1 MIKAGI
7 IGSTG
12 YAGVELFR
20 ILLRHPGVEK
30 IYQSS
35 VSFEGQQIESVYQNL
50 IGQLGDKSDGKLL
63 TADEVVEKSDIIFTA
78 LPHGIAEQYADRCV
92 KEGKKLIDLSAD
104 FRYGM
109 DEETFKK
116 WYKAEWKF
124 PEVHKESVYG
134 SPEMN
139 REEIKKARVIGNP
152 GCYVTSA
159 TLGLLPAL
167 KKGLITSGP
176 VIVDSKSGVTGSG
189 RNPTMSNQF
198 CECGESFS
206 AYKVGNHRHQSEIV
220 RNCSI
225 LAGKDMDIIFTPHLL
240 PQNRGI
246 LTTIYAPLTEEAQ
259 KSLGESAAAGGRSL
273 VQEIH
278 KIYEEALA
286 QGTSPELL
294 VSKKSS
300 TKDGG
305 TFSATIELGSN
316 TVDMTLSF
324 KCNKNLTVTVEGG
337 SIGTNT
343 GSGNDYVYAITGA
356 TGSLKITFTNGLTS
370 NARLDN
376 IKLSTGDSKKPAGL
390 SWGTSSRTVTIGAD
404 DNVFPTL
411 SNENNLTVTYN
422 SSDETVATI
431 AADGAITLLA
441 AGETT
446 ISASSEETDEF
457 EAGKAEYKL
466 IVKAALDPNAKGQV
480 NNPYT
485 VAEALEVIN
494 ALENG
499 ATTSDKFYVKGF
511 VVGTPDIQKKDDG
524 TFYGN
529 ANFDIAD
536 TKGGSDKLTCYRLKG
551 LENANIDSEDYIKE
565 NDQLVV
571 MGQFQKFVKDEVVT
585 PEVKNGH
592 IVSIETPH
600 TITITNT
607 EHGNITLDKYE
618 AFAGEK
624 VSVIGQ
630 TTDDGWDMDEPT
642 ITAENGEKVEIGG
655 NDEEGH
661 YIIMPASNVTIAL
674 NVSKLYTITPVF
686 NSEQGDITGITFNS
700 ENNPIYKK
708 AGKNIQ
714 FTVKA
719 KEGFQIESVT
729 AATADNSPIT
739 VNVAADNSYY
749 EFQMPASD
757 VTITATF
764 SSTSGISNV
773 NAENAKNAVRYN
785 LAGQKVSNGYKGVVI
800 ENGKKVVLK

>member
-1 MIKAGI
+1 MNKILRYSFVVLMAMVFGNVMAENVI
-7 IGSTG
+7 WSEDFSS
-12 YAGVELFR
+12 YAANDVPSGGTYNYVCT
-20 ILLRHPGVEK
+20 
-30 IYQSS
+30 
-35 VSFEGQQIESVYQNL
+35 
-50 IGQLGDKSDGKLL
+50 DG
-63 TADEVVEKSDIIFTA
+63 A
-78 LPHGIAEQYADRCV
+78 
-92 KEGKKLIDLSAD
+92 
-104 FRYGM
+104 
-109 DEETFKK
+109 
-116 WYKAEWKF
+116 
-124 PEVHKESVYG
+124 
-134 SPEMN
+134 
-139 REEIKKARVIGNP
+139 
-152 GCYVTSA
+152 SA
-159 TLGLLPAL
+159 T
-167 KKGLITSGP
+167 
-176 VIVDSKSGVTGSG
+176 
-189 RNPTMSNQF
+189 
-198 CECGESFS
+198 
-206 AYKVGNHRHQSEIV
+206 
-220 RNCSI
+220 
-225 LAGKDMDIIFTPHLL
+225 
-240 PQNRGI
+240 
-246 LTTIYAPLTEEAQ
+246 
-259 KSLGESAAAGGRSL
+259 
-273 VQEIH
+273 

-324 KCNKNLTVTVEGG
+324 KSNKNLTVTVEGG

-422 SSDETVATI
+422 SSDKTVATI

-565 NDQLVV
+565 NDRLVV
-571 MGQFQKFVKDEVVT
+571 MGQFQKFVKNEVVT

-655 NDEEGH
+655 NDEDGY

-686 NSEQGDITGITFNS
+686 NSEQGYITGITFNS
-700 ENNPIYKK
+700 EHNPIYKK

-714 FTVKA
+714 FTVTA
-719 KEGFQIESVT
+719 KEGFKVESVT

-785 LAGQKVSNGYKGVVI
+785 LAGQKVNAGYKGVVI
-800 ENGKKVVLK
+800 MNGKKMLNK

>member
-225 LAGKDMDIIFTPHLL
+225 LAEKDMDIIFTPHLL

-278 KIYEEALA
+278 KIYEEAYKDEPFVRVLPE
-286 QGTSPELL
+286 GVSPTTR
-294 VSKKSS
+294 VVRY
-300 TKDGG
+300 TNYCDIQVYVVDGG
-305 TFSATIELGSN
+305 RMLEIVSS
-316 TVDMTLSF
+316 
-324 KCNKNLTVTVEGG
+324 
-337 SIGTNT
+337 
-343 GSGNDYVYAITGA
+343 
-356 TGSLKITFTNGLTS
+356 
-370 NARLDN
+370 LDN
-376 IKLSTGDSKKPAGL
+376 MIKG
-390 SWGTSSRTVTIGAD
+390 
-404 DNVFPTL
+404 
-411 SNENNLTVTYN
+411 
-422 SSDETVATI
+422 
-431 AADGAITLLA
+431 A
-441 AGETT
+441 AGQ
-446 ISASSEETDEF
+446 AVQNMNLMYGFDE
-457 EAGKAEYKL
+457 K
-466 IVKAALDPNAKGQV
+466 
-480 NNPYT
+480 
-485 VAEALEVIN
+485 
-494 ALENG
+494 
-499 ATTSDKFYVKGF
+499 TSIDF
-511 VVGTPDIQKKDDG
+511 VPT
-524 TFYGN
+524 
-529 ANFDIAD
+529 
-536 TKGGSDKLTCYRLKG
+536 
-551 LENANIDSEDYIKE
+551 
-565 NDQLVV
+565 
-571 MGQFQKFVKDEVVT
+571 
-585 PEVKNGH
+585 
-592 IVSIETPH
+592 
-600 TITITNT
+600 
-607 EHGNITLDKYE
+607 
-618 AFAGEK
+618 AF
-624 VSVIGQ
+624 
-630 TTDDGWDMDEPT
+630 
-642 ITAENGEKVEIGG
+642 
-655 NDEEGH
+655 
-661 YIIMPASNVTIAL
+661 
-674 NVSKLYTITPVF
+674 
-686 NSEQGDITGITFNS
+686 
-700 ENNPIYKK
+700 
-708 AGKNIQ
+708 
-714 FTVKA
+714 
-719 KEGFQIESVT
+719 
-729 AATADNSPIT
+729 
-739 VNVAADNSYY
+739 
-749 EFQMPASD
+749 
-757 VTITATF
+757 
-764 SSTSGISNV
+764 
-773 NAENAKNAVRYN
+773 
-785 LAGQKVSNGYKGVVI
+785 
-800 ENGKKVVLK
+800 